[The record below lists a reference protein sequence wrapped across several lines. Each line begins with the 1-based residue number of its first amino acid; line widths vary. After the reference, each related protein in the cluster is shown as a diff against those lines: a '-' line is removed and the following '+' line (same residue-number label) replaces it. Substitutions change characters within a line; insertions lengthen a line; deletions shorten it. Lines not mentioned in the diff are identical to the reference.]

1 MLKGKMVLAMLKG
14 EMVPGIYNVAENK
27 EELYDESIQHA
38 KEMTSL
44 DTRGDADASDIVL
57 DAKDVALDPKNGKAW
72 FYLEATL
79 SSFCDC

>member
-1 MLKGKMVLAMLKG
+1 
-14 EMVPGIYNVAENK
+14 
-27 EELYDESIQHA
+27 
-38 KEMTSL
+38 MTSL
-44 DTRGDADASDIVL
+44 DTRADADARDIVL